1 MGLMTAPAVAGS
13 LTVMPHPVLLDG
25 QFTRTADLRLGES
38 LYAFL
43 MRHVEDLDGRQWQVT
58 IGGRS
63 VPRHLWHHV
72 RPKHGQVIELRGAVG
87 RAAIAIVAMIA
98 LTYFTMGIGTAMV
111 SAGYGAAA
119 VAAVQAGVYLAG
131 SLLINRVLQPKQPKA
146 GSAAANSY
154 SLGPGRNRMRPNE
167 PLGLLLGS
175 SMLIAPD
182 YVSQPYTYYEGGD
195 QFLAMQFTPGINVD
209 AVEALYNGDALLSSY
224 EGVRVWHNGFTGM
237 PADVIPLHSN
247 AVVTEGGT
255 LLDTS
260 NEPKGRPGTW
270 VERTSAADTIR
281 LSVGI
286 EFQLLDRTSKGKD
299 KENLEQIQI
308 QYRATGAA
316 GWQSF
321 GSYTVR
327 GSTAKTQRVSYGL
340 DVPPGQYDVRVRT
353 AGLNTDGSGAQA
365 SFTWTTLTSVRPD
378 PASYDGI
385 PRIATLMKAGGQLNG
400 VPDEIRCVALGKPL
414 PVWKGDRW
422 VTERTSNPGALV
434 LAYARGFYSPSGRLL
449 AGMALPDRQ
458 IDIEGLKAFMLHC
471 AANNLTYTHW
481 ISEIRNHQQV
491 LDPVALAGF
500 GQITWPRGR
509 LSVAWAAD
517 EQPLSGVVNMATI
530 KKGQFQVDYTLAN
543 AADGIEYTYF
553 DRATRQNKTL
563 RVPAPGV
570 TTMLN
575 PAQIAGEGVDNE
587 AHAALMARYHLAQSL
602 YQYKAISYSTDLE
615 HMSYSRMSMLALQ
628 HDMTQ
633 WGFGGRIMGAAVV
646 NSRMVLQLD
655 EPVPAPPQG
664 NAFVGLRIPGERV
677 YRVLR
682 VEPFTGTAKELTLAE
697 PWPRD
702 ATVPGNTE
710 ANPAWDTLW
719 IYDFKQT
726 PGLRVRVTGIRP
738 ESDLKGAAVEVV
750 AESREFWHYVKTG
763 EYIPSP
769 NDSLLQTRP
778 VASEL
783 KITERQV
790 VQGDTEFTEL
800 QATYAVTGPVGDTM
814 VLSDLDGNGELEEVA
829 RTVTRTASWRIPG
842 AGTYPITVRPYSPE
856 GAAGVAASLI
866 YTTRGADAPPVLVD
880 LFDVEQLSGGV
891 RRYTW
896 GFFSDTIQSANFA
909 GVEIRYA
916 AGTVEAP
923 NWATMTPLGDDGYHP
938 SAFEAVLPEAGQW
951 TFAIR
956 SRNTA
961 GTLSTGML
969 ILVKELQANLGEV
982 IGGMGDRID
991 ETYEQALAANNKITQ
1006 EILDRVE
1013 DVRRVGDAA
1022 AADATA
1028 KAAAARSEAMA
1039 AVNALAAEVGEIVNA
1054 PEWSWDT
1061 DYAAGWLVR
1070 SNGGL
1075 YRAKIDSRNVT
1086 PHDHPETWEYLGQ
1099 YSSVADVAAAALQTA
1114 TTTANELKAEAA
1126 RLQAVVARMPAG
1138 GGTLASEATVAGVD
1152 TASAERDRAQGRR
1165 TDLIEARLPEGN
1177 DQLAPQARVTAV
1189 ANASVDRD
1197 MVLGD
1202 RTAVIEAR
1210 MPAGAGGLATEARVT
1225 TVEQAMVEG
1234 DRFNASAITEV
1245 RGGLSGGGNLLSN
1258 SDFVASIDGWQL
1270 IAQSGVVL
1278 ASDTGFNS
1286 GTIGDATRYLPL
1298 GYNGLLIHASNVAA
1312 AGSFAY
1318 YGNSKLIAVKPGQPL
1333 FASVL
1338 YNAYR
1343 CNVRIFIGYYDAAQ
1357 NYVGYFDSEVRPAN
1371 GVANPR
1377 MADMQ
1382 LIELGPR
1389 VMPANAAY
1397 ARVFLQLE
1405 GRGENNPYA
1414 WFMQP
1419 MLEVG
1424 VPQQTKP
1431 SPWSAGNNE
1440 ATVSQ
1445 AIQALT
1451 VANNASTAI
1460 TRVQQGQSGSGNLLP
1475 NAGFLGVTGWTR
1487 FGNTTGLPAETVANP
1502 GTLPS
1507 DPNVYTPG
1515 NVGSLMLR
1523 VTGTP
1528 AAGTYLQVANTD
1540 FIPVA
1545 KGENL
1550 LLSAWI
1556 NAFRCK
1562 ARVILF
1568 YYDMAGLYLGRMEV
1582 TQAATGLAPATFN
1595 NLPRPSVLVP
1605 ILGDNVGFVRGGV
1618 ELLSDGQVNPYVWF
1632 IRPLLEKVPAGKT
1645 VPSPWNEG
1653 ASGIDAKYAAV
1664 TQTLEAR
1671 AVQLENGQTV
1681 LMGRAGV
1688 VVDVN
1693 NRVIGWAANNDGKRG
1708 IFDIVADA
1716 LNVSDPS
1723 GTGST
1728 TFEAGRWVTRSGG
1741 YMQVHGKPFGQTGDL
1756 MMYLGIGSDPN
1767 AASKANGI
1775 FWIDNKGNSYF
1786 GGSLSAGTL
1795 RNAVQTGTTQTIGTE
1810 LLNGPFRTNGGN
1822 RTVTLSFARTH
1833 QRQRAAGGT
1842 SGFVA
1847 GAGANTAQV
1856 QLFRQIGTGGW
1867 VLWQVL
1873 SVTGSVNITNETDGP
1888 DTAVSGW
1895 SGSFTVNDSSSPQET
1910 VSYLARVVAFGEQA
1924 VTHQAGSF
1932 DAQTLTQNLSII
1944 SVEQ

>member
-1 MGLMTAPAVAGS
+1 MGLMTAPAAAGS

-25 QFTRTADLRLGES
+25 QFTRTADLRPGES

-167 PLGLLLGS
+167 PLGLLLGA

-182 YVSQPYTYYEGGD
+182 YVSQPYTYYEGDD

-299 KENLEQIQI
+299 KENREQIQI
-308 QYRATGAA
+308 QYRVTGAA

-321 GSYTVR
+321 GNYTVR

-385 PRIATLMKAGGQLNG
+385 PRIATLMKASGQLNG
-400 VPDEIRCVALGKPL
+400 VPDEIRCVALGKPI

-422 VTERTSNPGALV
+422 ETERTSNPGALV

-481 ISEIRNHQQV
+481 ISEIRSHQQV

-509 LSVAWAAD
+509 LSVSWAAD
-517 EQPLSGVVNMATI
+517 EQPLSGVINMATI

-553 DRATRQNKTL
+553 DRVARRNKPL

-575 PAQIAGEGVDNE
+575 PAQIVGEGVDNE

-646 NSRMVLQLD
+646 NGRMVLQLD
-655 EPVPAPPQG
+655 EPVPPPPQG

-702 ATVPGNTE
+702 AAVPGSTE

-800 QATYAVTGPVGDTM
+800 QATYAVSGPVGDTM

-842 AGTYPITVRPYSPE
+842 TGTYPITVRPYSPE

-880 LFDVEQLSGGV
+880 FFDVEQLSGGV

-909 GVEIRYA
+909 GVEIRYH
-916 AGTVEAP
+916 AGTEPHA
-923 NWATMTPLGDDGYHP
+923 WEQMTPLGDDGYHAA
-938 SAFEAVLPEAGQW
+938 AFEAVLPAAGLW
-951 TFAIR
+951 TFACR

-961 GTLSTGML
+961 GTLSSQART
-969 ILVKELQANLGEV
+969 VQVELKANLGEV
-982 IGGMGDRID
+982 IDGLDGRID
-991 ETYEQALAANNKITQ
+991 ETYEQALAANNRITEEILKRIAEDLRVANEAVAAARAYTDAQVAALNGILEDIVGADEWTADAEYPVGDFVRRAGVLYRALVENNGVEPGSDAAVWQ
-1006 EILDRVE
+1006 EIGE
-1013 DVRRVGDAA
+1013 YTSVGDALA
-1022 AADATA
+1022 AAISMSTQNAT
-1028 KAAAARSEAMA
+1028 
-1039 AVNALAAEVGEIVNA
+1039 
-1054 PEWSWDT
+1054 D
-1061 DYAAGWLVR
+1061 
-1070 SNGGL
+1070 
-1075 YRAKIDSRNVT
+1075 
-1086 PHDHPETWEYLGQ
+1086 
-1099 YSSVADVAAAALQTA
+1099 LQ
-1114 TTTANELKAEAA
+1114 AEAA
-1126 RLQAVVARMPAG
+1126 RLDALLVRMPAG
-1138 GGTLASEATVAGVD
+1138 NGTLA
-1152 TASAERDRAQGRR
+1152 TAAS
-1165 TDLIEARLPEGN
+1165 
-1177 DQLAPQARVTAV
+1177 VTEQINVV
-1189 ANASVDRD
+1189 ANRVEAIAQRTN
-1197 MVLGD
+1197 VL
-1202 RTAVIEAR
+1202 EAAL
-1210 MPAGAGGLATEARVT
+1210 PGLATNAYVRQLDEAQTNVAMALGRRIDQTNAVLGGKAEAGT
-1225 TVEQAMVEG
+1225 VAIIQSKVEQLDGRVDAQG
-1234 DRFNASAITEV
+1234 SAITQVTAKLGGSPNMLKDSSYARGFTYWTAPFGSAIYYEPKYGNYLAVNAVQGGTASEQRVDTTAGIYVLSAEV
-1245 RGGLSGGGNLLSN
+1245 YRN
-1258 SDFVASIDGWQL
+1258 SDAGNVRVEIGAFSAQGFIGSTTAVSDRSKVGQWQQIFVAIN
-1270 IAQSGVVL
+1270 AP
-1278 ASDTGFNS
+1278 A
-1286 GTIGDATRYLPL
+1286 GTIYLNCRIIFE
-1298 GYNGLLIHASNVAA
+1298 GTNTI
-1312 AGSFAY
+1312 
-1318 YGNSKLIAVKPGQPL
+1318 NSVRRMKL
-1333 FASVL
+1333 
-1338 YNAYR
+1338 
-1343 CNVRIFIGYYDAAQ
+1343 
-1357 NYVGYFDSEVRPAN
+1357 
-1371 GVANPR
+1371 
-1377 MADMQ
+1377 
-1382 LIELGPR
+1382 ELGLTPTLWTDDTA
-1389 VMPANAAY
+1389 V
-1397 ARVFLQLE
+1397 QL
-1405 GRGENNPYA
+1405 
-1414 WFMQP
+1414 
-1419 MLEVG
+1419 
-1424 VPQQTKP
+1424 
-1431 SPWSAGNNE
+1431 
-1440 ATVSQ
+1440 
-1445 AIQALT
+1445 
-1451 VANNASTAI
+1451 
-1460 TRVQQGQSGSGNLLP
+1460 
-1475 NAGFLGVTGWTR
+1475 
-1487 FGNTTGLPAETVANP
+1487 
-1502 GTLPS
+1502 
-1507 DPNVYTPG
+1507 
-1515 NVGSLMLR
+1515 
-1523 VTGTP
+1523 
-1528 AAGTYLQVANTD
+1528 
-1540 FIPVA
+1540 
-1545 KGENL
+1545 
-1550 LLSAWI
+1550 
-1556 NAFRCK
+1556 
-1562 ARVILF
+1562 
-1568 YYDMAGLYLGRMEV
+1568 
-1582 TQAATGLAPATFN
+1582 AATATQ
-1595 NLPRPSVLVP
+1595 
-1605 ILGDNVGFVRGGV
+1605 IL
-1618 ELLSDGQVNPYVWF
+1618 E
-1632 IRPLLEKVPAGKT
+1632 T
-1645 VPSPWNEG
+1645 
-1653 ASGIDAKYAAV
+1653 
-1664 TQTLEAR
+1664 R
-1671 AVQLENGQTV
+1671 ATQLENGQTR
-1681 LMGRAGV
+1681 LEAKAGV
-1688 VVDVN
+1688 LLDVN
-1693 NRVIGWAANNDGKRG
+1693 GRVIGWRANNDGAQG
-1708 IFDIVADA
+1708 IFDIVADR
-1716 LNVSDPS
+1716 LNVTDPN

-1741 YMQVHGKPFGQTGDL
+1741 YMQVHGKPFGVTGDL
-1756 MMYLGIGSDPN
+1756 MMYIGVGSDPN

-1775 FWIDNKGNSYF
+1775 FWIDNKGNAYF
-1786 GGSLSAGTL
+1786 GGSLSAGVL
-1795 RNAVQTGTTQTIGTE
+1795 RNAVQTGTTQTVGTE

-1822 RTVTLSFARTH
+1822 RTVTLSFSRTH
-1833 QRQRAAGGT
+1833 SRQRSASGPT
-1842 SGFVA
+1842 GFVA
-1847 GAGANTAQV
+1847 GAGSNTAQV
-1856 QLFRQIGTGGW
+1856 QLFRQIGTGAW
-1867 VLWQVL
+1867 ALWQVL
-1873 SVTGSVNITNETDGP
+1873 NVTGSVDIRNEPDGP
-1888 DTAVSGW
+1888 DFAISGW
-1895 SGSFTVNDSSSPQET
+1895 GGSFTVNDSSSPLEN
-1910 VSYLARVVAFGEQA
+1910 VAYRAVVTAFTEQA
-1924 VTHQAGSF
+1924 VSHQAGSF
-1932 DAQTLTQNLSII
+1932 DSQSITQNLSII